1 MDFMTRQGKIT
12 VALVLLMALAVGA
25 FFGWKHYNT
34 TYIRMGGENYRR
46 DVTQLDL
53 SGKET
58 VEVDKILQLQNLTQ
72 LNLKQTNLT
81 TAQYDKLSQAMSY
94 CEILWDVPFQGGYV
108 DCNTTELSVNQLAEA
123 DIAVLKYLPGLTKVD
138 AMACSDLPMIEA
150 LIQAYPDLEVSYQ
163 VTIAGTQYDPAVTE
177 LNFTGIDPN
186 EVTQNLKYLPNV
198 TYVEFTDEGLDFD
211 ALIALVQAYPEVTFQ
226 FPMDF
231 LGQKVHFLDT
241 FVDISNTQLESVDE
255 VAYLASVMPKL
266 EKVDMLNCGISN
278 EEMGAL
284 NDQDDDTLFVWLV
297 DFGKFHQG
305 YRTDIDQ
312 FIPVKQGYWLNDED
326 LYNLRY
332 CTEIVGL
339 DLGHHLM
346 KNIDFVQYMPKLRYL
361 IIADTRVT
369 DITPVTGLENLIFF
383 EMFGSLVEDYSP
395 LLTLTGLEDLNLS
408 YTRGDPNIVAQ
419 MTWLK
424 RLWWRDFPGLRITLE
439 EQQMLQSALPH
450 VQMRFDAG
458 SSTGEGWRDGYLY
471 FEMRDFFGMD
481 YMTE

>member
-1 MDFMTRQGKIT
+1 MTKQGKRT
-12 VALVLLMALAVGA
+12 VILVLLLAVLAAA
-25 FFGWKHYNT
+25 FCAWRYYDT
-34 TYIRMGGENYRR
+34 TYIRLNGQQFRR
-46 DVTQLDL
+46 DVTELNLAGENDPDL
-53 SGKET
+53 N
-58 VEVDKILQLQNLTQ
+58 KITELKGLTQ
-72 LNLKQTNLT
+72 LNLKGTGLT
-81 TAQYDKLSQAMSY
+81 PEEFDLLQFALPK
-94 CEILWDVPFQGGYV
+94 CEISWDVPFQGGFL
-108 DCNTTELSVNQLAEA
+108 DCGTTELDLKGLKEE
-123 DIAVLKYLPGLTKVD
+123 DLDVLRYFSRLTGIH
-138 AMACSDLPMIEA
+138 AASSIEPAMIEA
-150 LIQAYPDLEVSYQ
+150 LTAAYPAIPVTYD
-163 VTIAGTQYDPAVTE
+163 VTINGEAYGPEVTE
-177 LNFTGIDPN
+177 LTLTGADIG
-186 EVTQNLKYLPNV
+186 EVEQKLKYLPNV
-198 TYVEFTDEGLDFD
+198 QYVEFTDEGLDLD
-211 ALIALVQAYPEVTFQ
+211 TMVALTKVYPEVDFQ
-226 FPMDF
+226 FSLDF
-231 LGQKVHFLDT
+231 LGKKVMFLDT
-241 FVDISNTQLESVDE
+241 FVDISNTQLTSVEE
-255 VAYLASVMPKL
+255 VEYLASVMPKL

-284 NDQDDDTLFVWLV
+284 NDRDDDTLFVWLV
-297 DFGKFHQG
+297 DFGPFHKG

-312 FIPVKQGYWLNDED
+312 FIPVKQGIWLSDED

-332 CTEIVGL
+332 CTELVGL

-439 EQQMLQSALPH
+439 EQQMLRTALPH
-450 VQMRFDAG
+450 VEMRFDAG
-458 SSTGEGWRDGYLY
+458 SSTGEGWRKGYLY
-471 FEMRDFFGMD
+471 FEMRDFFGME